1 MKANDVQVHKKSF
14 VKYMKELE
22 RHEKKNHII

>member
-1 MKANDVQVHKKSF
+1 MVTNNMQVHKKSF

-22 RHEKKNHII
+22 LHEKKGHVI